1 MTIKQLIEFC
11 RKKKHCRNCPFDNYE
26 DCFFL
31 SFTPEEWDAEDIELK
46 VKKEYRMICQF
57 QKKPEVIWD
66 VNPVFNEQDCID
78 SIVDAYRDVLQD
90 DNYKITVTS
99 ARDGKHSKYSLHYS
113 GEAIDLRTKDI
124 KEQGLIPYIA
134 DLMAIMLKFSLP
146 EYEWAVIDESD
157 TKQHLHLQTSH
168 KNVNMK
174 RGRVYA

>member
-1 MTIKQLIEFC
+1 M
-11 RKKKHCRNCPFDNYE
+11 NCPY
-26 DCFFL
+26 
-31 SFTPEEWDAEDIELK
+31 
-46 VKKEYRMICQF
+46 
-57 QKKPEVIWD
+57 QKKTSVIWD

-78 SIVDAYRDVLQD
+78 SIIDAYRDVLQD

-99 ARDGKHSKYSLHYS
+99 ARDGKHSKHSLHYS

-134 DLMAIMLKFSLP
+134 DLMVILLKFSLP
-146 EYEWAVIDESD
+146 DYQWVVIDESE
-157 TKQHLHLQTSH
+157 KKAHLHLQTSH

>member
-1 MTIKQLIEFC
+1 M
-11 RKKKHCRNCPFDNYE
+11 NCPY
-26 DCFFL
+26 
-31 SFTPEEWDAEDIELK
+31 
-46 VKKEYRMICQF
+46 
-57 QKKPEVIWD
+57 QKKTSVIWD

-99 ARDGKHSKYSLHYS
+99 ARDGKHSKHSLHYS

-134 DLMAIMLKFSLP
+134 DLMVILLKFSLP
-146 EYEWAVIDESD
+146 DYQWVVIDESE
-157 TKQHLHLQTSH
+157 KSNHIHLQLSH

-174 RGRVYA
+174 RGRVYD